1 MKIKGYEKYEYFH
14 LAKWLG
20 VPLIRE
26 KTEEDK
32 KDYKIFR
39 AGTYIDVRVTNVDF
53 ILRNK
58 GHLIMRRTVKDDK
71 PIVGKTQ
78 SLDFVRRI
86 SAHLDTLR
94 PQRYTIPP
102 QPLYTFPGGSL
113 ITDNEKRFGV
123 QRNSQIRP
131 SKNLFQRLVERQK
144 ENTQHLT
151 EF

>member
-1 MKIKGYEKYEYFH
+1 M
-14 LAKWLG
+14 AKWLG

-86 SAHLDTLR
+86 SAHLDNLM
-94 PQRYTIPP
+94 PLRYTIPAR
-102 QPLYTFPGGSL
+102 PLHTFPAGSL
-113 ITDNEKRFGV
+113 ITDNEKRSGV
-123 QRNSQIRP
+123 QRNSRIRS
-131 SKNLFQRLVERQK
+131 SKNIFQRLVEGQK
-144 ENTQHLT
+144 AKISSST

>member
-1 MKIKGYEKYEYFH
+1 M
-14 LAKWLG
+14 AKWLG

-86 SAHLDTLR
+86 SAHLDNLM
-94 PQRYTIPP
+94 PLRYTIPAR
-102 QPLYTFPGGSL
+102 PLYTFPAGSL
-113 ITDNEKRFGV
+113 ITDNEKRSGV

-131 SKNLFQRLVERQK
+131 SKNIFQRLVEGQK
-144 ENTQHLT
+144 AKTSRST